1 MNVVIQGAPVATTAM
16 HREDEHP
23 RILVLVADRSR
34 ARLFRILEN
43 QDALDE
49 IMDLVNVDARASECE
64 LVSDRQ
70 GRGMYHGVR
79 GRYGRRTKFG
89 KSGSKR
95 YWSVDRFAADLSQ
108 TLTNYTSGLAIQR
121 IFVIANPELMGI
133 LRLHLNNLRTHIPID
148 EIQKNITRQDIRS
161 IRTYLP
167 AELWPR
173 RVAGVE
179 LV

>member
-1 MNVVIQGAPVATTAM
+1 MNVIIQGAPVMTAAV
-16 HREDEHP
+16 HSNDEHP

-43 QDALDE
+43 QETLDE
-49 IMDLVNVDARASECE
+49 ILDLVNVDARSAESE

-70 GRGMYHGVR
+70 GRGMYRSVR

-95 YWSVDRFAADLSQ
+95 HWSVDRFAADISQ
-108 TLTNYTSGLAIQR
+108 TLTNYTSGLLIQR
-121 IFVIANPELMGI
+121 IFVIANPELIGI
-133 LRLHLNNLRTHIPID
+133 LRLHLNNLRTHVPID
-148 EIQKNITRQDIRS
+148 EISKNITRQDTRS
-161 IRTYLP
+161 IRAYLP
-167 AELWPR
+167 DELWPR

>member
-1 MNVVIQGAPVATTAM
+1 MNVLIQGTPVATAAM
-16 HREDEHP
+16 LRDAEHP

-43 QDALDE
+43 QDTLEE
-49 IMDLVNVDARASECE
+49 IMDLVNVDARSAERE

-89 KSGSKR
+89 KSGPKR
-95 YWSVDRFAADLSQ
+95 HWSVDRFAADISQ
-108 TLTNYTSGLAIQR
+108 TLTNYTSDLPIRR
-121 IFVIANPELMGI
+121 IFVIANPELIGI
-133 LRLHLNNLRTHIPID
+133 LRLHLNDLRIRVPID
-148 EIQKNITRQDIRS
+148 EISKNITRQDIRS
-161 IRTYLP
+161 IRAYLP
-167 AELWPR
+167 DELWPR